1 MDSQGIPECETIAG
15 SEIRGTDRRTA
26 DQAILDLVEYCFT
39 NNAEDASRAFEI
51 GLLALIPKNITSYCD
66 ILLLETIYKLA
77 LTIVTFRLSNGI
89 EFHNPVHGGSKQRGE
104 REQ

>member
-1 MDSQGIPECETIAG
+1 MAFAVTSVWIVFHVALLRCGE
-15 SEIRGTDRRTA
+15 
-26 DQAILDLVEYCFT
+26 LK
-39 NNAEDASRAFEI
+39 DASRAFEI
-51 GLLALIPKNITSYCD
+51 GILAFIPKDITSYCD
-66 ILLLETIYKLA
+66 IFLLETIYKLA